1 MTTKT
6 KVKVTTMNEPT
17 RISRRHAGLLG
28 LAGLGT
34 LLTPGAGH
42 TAPAP
47 APDVAR
53 ILQRKELQVAMLAT
67 DTPPFFYQRDG
78 QLRGLDVDIAQDIGR
93 ELGVAVRFDR
103 SAPSFN
109 AVVEQVAR
117 GEADLGISKISR
129 TLARARSVRFST
141 PYLTLHHALILNRLE
156 FARLA
161 RDRSAEQALQ
171 HYSGSL
177 GVIAKSSFEDFARSN
192 FPQATLRS
200 YPGWTEV
207 VAAVERG
214 EVAGGYR
221 DEFEVKRLLAERPS
235 LALRLRTVTLKDRD
249 DTIGVVLHHDAPT
262 LQSFVNLLLSMRRQA
277 LRVDDVL
284 KALPEATGGKS

>member
-1 MTTKT
+1 
-6 KVKVTTMNEPT
+6 MNDPHSLQRR
-17 RISRRHAGLLG
+17 RIGGLLG
-28 LAGLGT
+28 LAGLAA
-34 LLTPGAGH
+34 LLPPGLAR
-42 TAPAP
+42 AAAP

-53 ILQRKELQVAMLAT
+53 ILQRKELLVAMLAT

-78 QLRGLDVDIAQDIGR
+78 QLRGLDVDIAQDIAR

-103 SAPSFN
+103 SAASFN

-192 FPQATLRS
+192 FPRATLRS
-200 YPGWTEV
+200 YPGWSEV

-262 LQSFVNLLLSMRRQA
+262 LQSFVNLLLSMRRQT

-284 KALPEATGGKS
+284 KALPEATGGKA